1 MIVVDTEIIASMTFP
16 TRHSGAVQSLH
27 EKNPV
32 WEAPLI
38 WKSGF
43 LNIIS
48 LYYRKKMIDYEDAVN
63 ALTFAER
70 LIGTREHLVPAK
82 AIMDAAFR
90 STRAA
95 YGCEFVVLAEQLG
108 TRLVTYDKK
117 LIEEFPE
124 LTITPD
130 AYLKA

>member
-1 MIVVDTEIIASMTFP
+1 MIVVDTEVIASMTFP
-16 TRHSGAVQSLH
+16 TRNSAAVQLLH
-27 EKNPV
+27 ERNPV
-32 WEAPLI
+32 WGAPLI

-43 LNIIS
+43 LNVVS
-48 LYYRKKMIDYEDAVN
+48 LYYRKQMIDYEDAMN

-82 AIMDAAFR
+82 AIIDAAFR
-90 STRAA
+90 SMRPT

-124 LTITPD
+124 LAITPD

>member
-1 MIVVDTEIIASMTFP
+1 MIVVDAEIIASMTFP
-16 TRHSGAVQSLH
+16 TQHSAAVQSLH
-27 EKNPV
+27 ERDPV

-43 LNIIS
+43 LNVIS
-48 LYYRKKMIDYEDAVN
+48 LYFRKKMIDHEDAEN

-82 AIMDAAFR
+82 AVMDAAFR
-90 STRAA
+90 STRPA
-95 YGCEFVVLAEQLG
+95 YGCEFVVLADQLG

-124 LTITPD
+124 LAITPD